1 MSAARRRTRADVR
14 NVQAA
19 RSDVRRDQNPQLAE
33 LEAPH
38 RVAALV
44 LRLLAVNAV
53 RWRGRD
59 ALERVEKLLG
69 ALARV
74 DENQDFSLHL
84 ESGDVLSQKADFLA
98 VLRVEAAAKAH
109 AEHLE
114 ALLDVGVRLAR
125 ATDGDAHGGRH

>member
-53 RWRGRD
+53 RWGGRD
-59 ALERVEKLLG
+59 ALERVG
-69 ALARV
+69 
-74 DENQDFSLHL
+74 
-84 ESGDVLSQKADFLA
+84 A
-98 VLRVEAAAKAH
+98 VLKTLAAEA
-109 AEHLE
+109 
-114 ALLDVGVRLAR
+114 R
-125 ATDGDAHGGRH
+125 